1 MIRNTGHNIYSDVG
15 SSGRAA
21 LLMISNYFLNKW

>member
-15 SSGRAA
+15 SSGRPA